1 MKKLLLAI
9 VVLAVATVTSASAQ
23 ESSIVSDL
31 TKHLVQALPKD
42 VVNRLK
48 KELME
53 EVAKQ
58 MVADVKKE
66 LPSGKQSLEI
76 AELLAQ
82 PRQPEVSQQH
92 FDTVHAMAVLGNQ
105 ILAQRPADA
114 AVNRPAQNNADRVAA
129 DQLARGELVSIVT
142 NPKNPVRVLTVDQ
155 LRKVFSGEY
164 TNWNEVGGPDMEIRV
179 FVWQESTGKIED
191 MLKTPLTPKAA
202 RVRFVSLIV
211 PSVDRVKGAIGFL
224 PTQNMEQLNFL
235 LGHESLKKIAVKNDE
250 NSQPVMP
257 SRFTLADGSYP
268 MIPSKVANSDS
279 GIVPAISQDQKP
291 VMLTTR

>member
-1 MKKLLLAI
+1 MKRLLTAI
-9 VVLAVATVTSASAQ
+9 VVLAIASGTGAGAQ
-23 ESSIVSDL
+23 EVSIMSDL

-42 VVNRLK
+42 VINRLK

-66 LPSGKQSLEI
+66 LTSGKPIEL
-76 AELLAQ
+76 AEVLAQ
-82 PRQPEVSQQH
+82 TGKPEISQQH
-92 FDTVHAMAVLGNQ
+92 FDTVHAVTVLGKH
-105 ILAQRPADA
+105 ILPQPAADA
-114 AVNRPAQNNADRVAA
+114 AVNRPAQNASDRAAA

-164 TNWNEVGGPDMEIRV
+164 TNWSQVGGPDMEIKV
-179 FVWQESTGKIED
+179 FTWQESTGKIED
-191 MLKTPLTPKAA
+191 MLKAPLTAKAA
-202 RVRFVSLIV
+202 RVRFVSLII
-211 PSVDRVKGAIGFL
+211 PCVDRVKGSIGFL

-235 LGHESLKKIAVKNDE
+235 LGHESLQKIAVKNDE

-268 MIPSKVANSDS
+268 MVPNRTTSSDS
-279 GIVPAISQDQKP
+279 GIIPAISQDQKP

>member
-1 MKKLLLAI
+1 MKRLLVAI
-9 VVLAVATVTSASAQ
+9 VVFAIASVTGANAQ
-23 ESSIVSDL
+23 EVSIMSDL

-42 VVNRLK
+42 VINRLK

-66 LPSGKQSLEI
+66 LTSGKQPIEL

-82 PRQPEVSQQH
+82 TGKPEISHQN
-92 FDTVHAMAVLGNQ
+92 FDTVHAMTVLGKQ
-105 ILAQRPADA
+105 MLTQRPADP
-114 AVNRPAQNNADRVAA
+114 AVHRPAQNASDTAAA

-164 TNWNEVGGPDMEIRV
+164 TNWSQVGGPDMEIKV
-179 FVWQESTGKIED
+179 FTWQESTGKIED
-191 MLKTPLTPKAA
+191 MLKATLTPKAA
-202 RVRFVSLIV
+202 RVRYVSLII
-211 PSVDRVKGAIGFL
+211 PYVDRVKGGVGFL

-235 LGHESLKKIAVKNDE
+235 LGHESLRKIAVKNDE

-268 MIPSKVANSDS
+268 MVPNRTTNSNS
-279 GIVPAISQDQKP
+279 GVIPAISQDQKP